1 MLRETTPQFE
11 ADEWASRSEYW
22 ASREAN
28 RSPRRP
34 KRQRQKSPL
43 ILCGHGIH
51 LRVDRGTLFV
61 RDGFTHYPQTKAEL
75 RFFPGDLETPDRIII
90 IDGSGGLSLAVLDWF
105 VEQGITLVRIGWNGK
120 SIVTLGGSSS
130 FVDPEKIVWQ
140 FATSRDERKRTE
152 FAARILAEKLQATL
166 ETLNACLPNS
176 KEKDSARKVI
186 GDGLKRLAKPKVQK
200 FSDLYAIE
208 GPCAQSY
215 FAACRGLKLNWKKKP
230 RDLIPPAWLEF
241 DSRSSLLSGKKQKNW
256 KASHPINAML
266 NYGYAMLE
274 ADLRIKCITQGFDP
288 RIGIAHRP
296 DKGSPDPFLFDVMEP
311 FRPVVDRA
319 VLEFALSE
327 TFSPKDFVLRSDGV
341 CRLSPQLARALAG
354 RVSEAF
360 VECQLD
366 L

>member
-1 MLRETTPQFE
+1 MLCETTPQLE
-11 ADEWASRSEYW
+11 ADEWVSRSEYW

-28 RSPRRP
+28 RSPKRL

-75 RFFPGDLETPDRIII
+75 RFFPGDLETPERIII

-140 FATSRDERKRTE
+140 FETSRDDRKRTE
-152 FAARILAEKLQATL
+152 FAARILVRKLQATL
-166 ETLNACLPNS
+166 VTLNSCLPYS
-176 KEKDSARKVI
+176 KEKDSAGKVL
-186 GDGLKRLAKPKVQK
+186 GDGLKRLAKSKVQR

-215 FAACRGLKLNWKKKP
+215 FAAWRGLKLNWKKKP
-230 RDLIPPAWLEF
+230 RELIPPGWLEF

-274 ADLRIKCITQGFDP
+274 ADLRIKCITHGFDP
-288 RIGIAHRP
+288 RIGIGHRP

-319 VLEFALSE
+319 VLGFAQSE
-327 TFSPKDFVLRSDGV
+327 SFSPKDFVLRSDGV
-341 CRLSPQLARALAG
+341 CRLSPQLARVLAG
-354 RVSEAF
+354 RLSEAL
-360 VECQLD
+360 VECD
-366 L
+366 LNL

>member
-1 MLRETTPQFE
+1 MLRDTALQFE
-11 ADEWASRSEYW
+11 ADEWALRSEYW
-22 ASREAN
+22 ASRDAD
-28 RSPRRP
+28 RSPRRL
-34 KRQRQKSPL
+34 KRQRQKRPL

-75 RFFPGDLETPDRIII
+75 RFFPGDLDTPERIII

-105 VEQGITLVRIGWNGK
+105 VEQGITLVRVGWNGK
-120 SIVTLGGSSS
+120 SIVTLGGASS
-130 FVDPEKIVWQ
+130 FIDPEKVVWQ
-140 FATSRDERKRTE
+140 FEASRDERKRTE
-152 FAARILAEKLQATL
+152 FAARILVQKLQATW
-166 ETLNACLPNS
+166 ETLAACLPSS
-176 KEKDSARKVI
+176 KENDAARKAI
-186 GDGLKRLAKPKVQK
+186 SDGLKRLTKTKLQK
-200 FSDLYAIE
+200 FNDLYAIE
-208 GPCAQSY
+208 GPCAVSY
-215 FAACRGLKLNWKKKP
+215 FAVWRGLKLNWKKKP

-241 DSRSSLLSGKKQKNW
+241 DSRSSALSGKKPKNW

-274 ADLRIKCITQGFDP
+274 ADMRIKCIAQGYDP

-296 DKGSPDPFLFDVMEP
+296 SKDTKDPFLFDVMEP
-311 FRPVVDRA
+311 FRPAVDRA

-341 CRLSPQLARALAG
+341 CRLSPQLARVLAG
-354 RVSEAF
+354 RVSDALL
-360 VECQLD
+360 ECELC